1 MASISSARTSSR
13 ARRRSTSF
21 AEKPQARSTRVAGV
35 PPSDSTSTALPSLPL
50 PRLAKRILENL
61 VQLRVQQRDDSLRVG
76 RCIDLTIGVDHSDLR
91 HRVSLRTHVHHELA
105 GRLRR
110 AAGEKL
116 AEQTFLLQL
125 LHRVGETHV
134 IQTLRAIL
142 VVDGE
147 VAPVAY
153 QSHTLPGTV
162 ERLANIHRGGAAPL
176 CCAV

>member
-21 AEKPQARSTRVAGV
+21 AEKPQSSSTRVVVV
-35 PPSDSTSTALPSLPL
+35 PLTDSTSNALPSLPL

-76 RCIDLTIGVDHSDLR
+76 RCIDLTIGVDHGGPR
-91 HRVSLRTHVHHELA
+91 PRVSLRTHVHHQLA

-147 VAPVAY
+147 GGPVECE
-153 QSHTLPGTV
+153 SHTQPGAL
-162 ERLANIHRGGAAPL
+162 ERLRKI
-176 CCAV
+176 